1 MFTGNVEQFL
11 EIDNR
16 DNRLILE
23 MLPEQSNGL
32 INLLR
37 SIIQI
42 F

>member
-23 MLPEQSNGL
+23 MLPQQSNGL

-37 SIIQI
+37 SLIQI